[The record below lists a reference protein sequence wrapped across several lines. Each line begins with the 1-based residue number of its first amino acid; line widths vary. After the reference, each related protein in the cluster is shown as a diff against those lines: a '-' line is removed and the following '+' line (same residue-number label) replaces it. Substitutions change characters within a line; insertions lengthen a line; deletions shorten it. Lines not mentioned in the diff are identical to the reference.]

1 MVANRVLP
9 QCIHTCRYTFGPERL
24 TVNLYI
30 LYCMCI
36 SACMHNS
43 VNNSA
48 LNTDRNGLAG
58 YTNMHRIQSFFFVI
72 YIDVDASGKPGSG
85 IFGGNLLWFGSYSEC
100 KKQSKARYCLS
111 SFSCLIKKYSKQ
123 NYFNQ
128 GKSQVN
134 VSLTN
139 RRFYHFLR
147 SNQMRTQVIASFSL
161 SCLRVTRFTATLR

>member
-1 MVANRVLP
+1 
-9 QCIHTCRYTFGPERL
+9 
-24 TVNLYI
+24 
-30 LYCMCI
+30 MCI

-58 YTNMHRIQSFFFVI
+58 YTNMHGIHSFFLCDL
-72 YIDVDASGKPGSG
+72 DVDASGKPGSG
-85 IFGGNLLWFGSYSEC
+85 IFGGNFLWFGSYSEC

-128 GKSQVN
+128 GKSQVH
-134 VSLTN
+134 VSLTK
-139 RRFYHFLR
+139 RGFYHFLR
-147 SNQMRTQVIASFSL
+147 SNQMRTQVIASL